1 MRSSPLK
8 CQIEVNWYGFRH
20 VNPDFANRQS
30 FLTFFCYKVVTPIS
44 LAYLTNK
51 GFFMLPNVTV
61 LAADTTLTD
70 ELIISRILLGKRDYY
85 EILVRRYN
93 SLFYKTARGILSK
106 EEDIEDVMQE
116 AYIRGF
122 EKLHQF
128 RKEARFSTWL
138 GRIVINCALQHL
150 NSLKKKSHVSID
162 ALQLEEQE
170 NLIDEPPDEGNPQV
184 GENLRKALESAIGH
198 LPSKYRIVFILRE
211 VEHISVAETAA
222 ILEISED
229 NVKIRLHRA
238 KNLLKDML
246 KSEADSLDL
255 FSFHASR
262 CVLIASRVMAHI
274 NSRIIY
280 PFGNIPRTSSPDIE
294 INEVG

>member
-1 MRSSPLK
+1 
-8 CQIEVNWYGFRH
+8 
-20 VNPDFANRQS
+20 
-30 FLTFFCYKVVTPIS
+30 
-44 LAYLTNK
+44 
-51 GFFMLPNVTV
+51 MLPNVTV

-70 ELIISRILLGKRDYY
+70 DLIISRILLGKRDYY

-150 NSLKKKSHVSID
+150 NSLKRKNYVSID
-162 ALQLEEQE
+162 TLQREEREALQDDA
-170 NLIDEPPDEGNPQV
+170 NDEVSPQV
-184 GENLRKALESAIGH
+184 GESLKKVLESAIAH
-198 LPSKYRIVFILRE
+198 LPSKYRVVFILRE
-211 VEHISVAETAA
+211 VEQISVAEAAA
-222 ILEISED
+222 ILDISEE

-238 KNLLKDML
+238 KNMLKDML
-246 KSEADSLDL
+246 RSEAGSMDL
-255 FSFHASR
+255 FSFHATR
-262 CVLIASRVMAHI
+262 CVLIAARVMSHI
-274 NSRIIY
+274 NSRITY
-280 PFGNIPRTSSPDIE
+280 PFGNIPRCP
-294 INEVG
+294 

>member
-1 MRSSPLK
+1 
-8 CQIEVNWYGFRH
+8 
-20 VNPDFANRQS
+20 
-30 FLTFFCYKVVTPIS
+30 
-44 LAYLTNK
+44 
-51 GFFMLPNVTV
+51 MLPNVTV
-61 LAADTTLTD
+61 LAADATLTD
-70 ELIISRILLGKRDYY
+70 ELIISKVLLGKQEYY

-93 SLFYKTARGILSK
+93 SLFYKTARGILSD

-150 NSLKKKSHVSID
+150 NSIKKKNCVSLD
-162 ALQLEEQE
+162 AVANEKMETLSDDVR
-170 NLIDEPPDEGNPQV
+170 DEANQQV
-184 GENLRKALESAIGH
+184 GENLKKVLESAIAH
-198 LPSKYRIVFILRE
+198 LPSKYRVVFMLRE
-211 VEHISVAETAA
+211 VQKSSVADTATM
-222 ILEISED
+222 LNISEE

-238 KNLLKDML
+238 KNMLKDLL
-246 KSEADSLDL
+246 KSEANALDL

-262 CVLIASRVMAHI
+262 CAIIASRVMAHV

-280 PFGNIPRTSSPDIE
+280 PLGNIAGYLERARQVE
-294 INEVG
+294 